1 MKYVNKWNLP
11 LLTLMVT
18 MVLTMLA
25 VVFLFV
31 FRLMGV
37 SNLDIIVAT
46 IPLGVVFPVVVI
58 WYIGFFIY
66 SKISHKSFRDG
77 AEVDYESA
85 VSSDD
90 GWE

>member
-1 MKYVNKWNLP
+1 
-11 LLTLMVT
+11 

-46 IPLGVVFPVVVI
+46 IPLGVIFPVVVV
-58 WYIGFFIY
+58 WYIGLFIY

-85 VSSDD
+85 ASSDD

>member
-18 MVLTMLA
+18 MVITMVA
-25 VVFLFV
+25 VLFLFV
-31 FRLMGV
+31 LRLTGV

-46 IPLGVVFPVVVI
+46 LPLGIIFPVVVV
-58 WYIGFFIY
+58 WYIGLFIY

-77 AEVDYESA
+77 AGVDYESA
-85 VSSDD
+85 ASSDD

>member
-1 MKYVNKWNLP
+1 
-11 LLTLMVT
+11 MVT

-25 VVFLFV
+25 VLFLFV
-31 FRLMGV
+31 LRLMGV

-46 IPLGVVFPVVVI
+46 IPLGVIFPVVVI
-58 WYIGFFIY
+58 WYIGLFIY

-77 AEVDYESA
+77 AEVDYEGVA
-85 VSSDD
+85 SSDD

>member
-1 MKYVNKWNLP
+1 MKFINKWNLP
-11 LLTLMVT
+11 LAILMTT
-18 MVLTMLA
+18 MILTMLA
-25 VVFLFV
+25 VVVLFV
-31 FRLMGV
+31 LRLTGL

-58 WYIGFFIY
+58 WYIGLFIY